1 MYLKMMKLKV
11 LLPTKILL
19 QEEVTKVTAEAENG
33 CFCLLPHHIDFVSTL
48 VPGILSFVCTDER
61 ERFLAVDEGILVK
74 CGLEVLVS
82 TKQAVE
88 GSELG
93 KLQQTVEREFRVLDE
108 REKLTRAAVAKL
120 EANLIRQFT
129 ELGKHG

>member
-48 VPGILSFVCTDER
+48 VPGILSFLCTDER